1 MSRIKGKKIITNI
14 SQVIS
19 GNQIEKNLKLA
30 IQYHFIKKK
39 YSVFLEKNIA
49 TQMTLPDLCKV
60 DASLADLK
68 FDETT
73 RRYRADVL
81 AINTKS
87 EVIIIEIKSS
97 KKDYTSDNKFLN
109 YRYYCDKLYLA
120 VTDDWLTQAMIDD
133 IPKGIG
139 IIHVS
144 LDSENK
150 PVFHYLRKARKLNML
165 KSGTRYAMMVNLAW
179 HSGLSVKQVM
189 LRKPV
194 IKPD

>member
-1 MSRIKGKKIITNI
+1 MSRIKGKKILTNI

-60 DASLADLK
+60 DGNLAGLE
-68 FDETT
+68 FEETT
-73 RRYRADVL
+73 NRYRADVL

-87 EVIIIEIKSS
+87 EIVIIEIKSS
-97 KKDYTSDNKFLN
+97 KRDYTSDNKFLN
-109 YRYYCDKLYLA
+109 YRHYCDKLYLA
-120 VTDDWLTQAMIDD
+120 VTDDWLSDEMIAD
-133 IPKGIG
+133 IPKEVG

-144 LDSENK
+144 LDSKNH
-150 PVFHYLRKARKLNML
+150 PVFQYLRKARKHKML

-194 IKPD
+194 IK

>member
-1 MSRIKGKKIITNI
+1 MSRIKGKKILTNI

-60 DASLADLK
+60 DGNLAGLE
-68 FDETT
+68 FEETT
-73 RRYRADVL
+73 NRYRADVL

-87 EVIIIEIKSS
+87 EIVIIEIKSS
-97 KKDYTSDNKFLN
+97 KRDYTSDNKFLN
-109 YRYYCDKLYLA
+109 YRHYCDKLYLA
-120 VTDDWLTQAMIDD
+120 VTDDWLSDEMIAD
-133 IPKGIG
+133 IPKEVG

-144 LDSENK
+144 LDSKNH
-150 PVFHYLRKARKLNML
+150 PVFQYLRKACKHKML

-194 IKPD
+194 IK